1 MATSIPFD
9 PSVRPVYAHLEPVVD
24 LLLRHGN
31 ELALPYRWGENR
43 TGYFCHLAKPIDF
56 ALIESELVLPSH
68 VRLSR
73 EEGSVECEVTLAS
86 IRGSMAQR
94 LR

>member
-1 MATSIPFD
+1 MSIPFD
-9 PSVRPVYAHLEPVVD
+9 PLVRPVYAHLEPVVD
-24 LLLRHGN
+24 LLLQHGN

-43 TGYFCHLAKPIDF
+43 TGYFCHLVKTIDF
-56 ALIESELVLPSH
+56 ELIESELVLPSH

-73 EEGSVECEVTLAS
+73 EEGSVECDVTWAS
-86 IRGSMAQR
+86 IKGSMAQR